1 MKTELFQ
8 KHILGT
14 AIAVL
19 CLMGVGS
26 PFNSPAQAQPASTP
40 PDSATE
46 SSALPPN
53 ILPTSPLAQVIR
65 LAQAGVDESVIMTY
79 VTNSG
84 STFNLNPDK
93 IIYLKD
99 LGLPNEV
106 VTAMMQR
113 DQQLQQQMTASAY
126 QPPAQPAPSPYTTEQ
141 PETEPVPQPVE
152 QPAEVSV
159 NYFYDNL
166 ALYGAWVDVDGYG
179 RCWRPSV
186 AVSNPGWQPYCDHGH
201 WVYTD
206 YGWYWFSDYS
216 WGWAPFHYGRW
227 FQHSRW
233 GWCWTPDTVWG
244 PSWVTW
250 RYSVDYCGWAPLPP
264 FAAYREGVGF
274 FYRGRNVGIGF
285 DFGLSVNCFT
295 FVSIGHFCDP
305 HPRRFRVGA
314 TQVTQIY
321 NHTTV
326 INNFNVHDHHFV
338 NHGIDPEHITAVTHT
353 PIHPISIRDTA
364 SPSGHGPHGDQLS
377 HDGRTLAVNRPH
389 FVDHP
394 VPGETR
400 INHPLPSA
408 SPAQNH
414 SPQPN
419 GNQSASP
426 TRQIRQSQ
434 VPVVTTRGPQEGNAI
449 RVPVQHPAPPA
460 NYNYSSPTPN
470 YDNRTISPRGREQQP
485 LQSPRGNTR
494 DSEASGIT
502 PTPNQWQHNAPEA
515 SPHNVPAVAPVERP
529 QHNESSSSPR
539 SSGQNQNQNSS
550 GNNPNNSSGNG
561 SGRGPGH

>member
-1 MKTELFQ
+1 MKIKFF
-8 KHILGT
+8 KRCVLGT
-14 AIAVL
+14 TTVML
-19 CLMGVGS
+19 SLMGVCS
-26 PFNSPAQAQPASTP
+26 PFNSPAQAQPAPTP
-40 PDSATE
+40 PDSSTE
-46 SSALPPN
+46 SSALPAN
-53 ILPTSPLAQVIR
+53 IYPSSPLAQVIR
-65 LAQAGVDESVIMTY
+65 LTQAGVDESVIMTY

-84 STFNLNPDK
+84 STFNLNSDK

-99 LGLPNEV
+99 IGLPNEV

-126 QPPAQPAPSPYTTEQ
+126 QPPAQPAPPPYTTDQ
-141 PETEPVPQPVE
+141 PETAPME

-166 ALYGAWVDVDGYG
+166 APYGAWVDVDGYG

-186 AVSNPGWQPYCDHGH
+186 AVSSPGWQPYCDHGH

-206 YGWYWFSDYS
+206 CGWYWFSDYS

-227 FQHSRW
+227 FRHAHW

-250 RYSVDYCGWAPLPP
+250 RYSDDYCGWAPLPP

-326 INNFNVHDHHFV
+326 INNFNVHDHRFV
-338 NHGIDPEHITAVTHT
+338 NHGIDPERITTVTHT

-377 HDGRTLAVNRPH
+377 HDGSTLAVNRPH

-394 VPGETR
+394 VPGENR
-400 INHPLPSA
+400 NNRPMSSA
-408 SPAQNH
+408 SSAQNH
-414 SPQPN
+414 FSQPN
-419 GNQSASP
+419 GNQPAPP
-426 TRQIRQSQ
+426 TRQIRPPQ

-460 NYNYSSPTPN
+460 NYNSAPPSDPAAPN
-470 YDNRTISPRGREQQP
+470 YNGSYSPRGWEQTRP
-485 LQSPRGNTR
+485 LPSPRPNVHNPDMPAVTPGP
-494 DSEASGIT
+494 SQGQSSVPEAGH
-502 PTPNQWQHNAPEA
+502 HNA
-515 SPHNVPAVAPVERP
+515 SDVAPVERP
-529 QHNESSSSPR
+529 QHNESSSPR

-550 GNNPNNSSGNG
+550 GNNPNNSSGNS